1 MPDTEQGQA
10 AAVTVARAPAAATE
24 PGFADFDELVVSLDR
39 WAGSLRAW
47 PPAAAVHGE
56 WERVGPR
63 LDRARR
69 ELSRVLVVGVVGGT
83 GTGKSTLVNALAGA
97 DVSEAGDVARPTTT
111 TPVVVA
117 APDVDLSWFPLEAV
131 GARVVRSDAPAV
143 AHIVLVDC
151 PDPDTQS
158 ARARPAVTGAAA
170 GALPSDG
177 NRNRDLLE
185 QVLPACDV
193 LLLVTTAQK
202 YKSWIV
208 AREVAAFA
216 PGRPLFFVQTQAS
229 RDPDIR
235 ADWQQ
240 ELESQGF
247 SVPRIFRVDG
257 LEAGRRVVAGLTP
270 EAGFA
275 ELVAAIDEELVGRA
289 ARRVRRTGALDLA
302 AWFTRDCSARL
313 APLEPST
320 AALVAGVA
328 AQRERLEGIL
338 TAAVGERLRDQRH
351 AWQRLVAAEI
361 VDRWQGGPFVAF
373 VHALDAIGSL
383 WRRTRLGG
391 GFVGRLLGGGPADAG
406 GGGTPGWRTVE
417 DVGLSEA
424 EVEQSRSI
432 LAGLASR
439 ARAGDALV
447 GRARLDD
454 ARVQTLAAT
463 LLDRAGHWLRA
474 GVERV
479 VADRRG
485 RLGGPLVHWTFEALF
500 ASLLIAVLARA
511 GWGFFYGHLWMG
523 RPAEGAGF
531 LQQAFVWVVI
541 WGLALRWLL
550 FRLVRFGLERDISG
564 LVGGLRAARLVD
576 PFLADYGDAGGR
588 VRSFIEEGQRLSQA
602 TEGLV
607 ARLDEPATAL
617 GRLRRLTPGGPT

>member
-1 MPDTEQGQA
+1 
-10 AAVTVARAPAAATE
+10 VHAAATLAAAE
-24 PGFADFDELVVSLDR
+24 PGFADFDEFVVSLDR

-47 PPAAAVHGE
+47 PPAAAVQGE

-111 TPVVVA
+111 APVVVA
-117 APDVDLSWFPLEAV
+117 APDVDLSWFPLEAA
-131 GARVVRSDAPAV
+131 GARVVRSDAPSV
-143 AHIVLVDC
+143 ANIVLVDC
-151 PDPDTQS
+151 PDPDTQPD
-158 ARARPAVTGAAA
+158 RGRPAGAAA
-170 GALPSDG
+170 GALPSDA

-185 QVLPACDV
+185 RMLPACDV
-193 LLLVTTAQK
+193 LLLVATAQK
-202 YKSWIV
+202 YKSWVV
-208 AREVAAFA
+208 AREVVAFA
-216 PGRPLFFVQTQAS
+216 PGRPLFFIQTQAS

-235 ADWQQ
+235 GDWQR
-240 ELESQGF
+240 ELEAQGF

-257 LEAGRRVVAGLTP
+257 LEAGRRAAAGLAP

-275 ELVAAIDEELVGRA
+275 ELVAAIEAELVGRA

-302 AWFTRDCSARL
+302 AWFMRDAAARL
-313 APLEPST
+313 APLEPPA
-320 AALVAGVA
+320 AALVAGIA

-338 TAAVGERLRDQRH
+338 ATAVGARLRDQGH

-361 VDRWQGGPFVAF
+361 IDRWQGGPFALF
-373 VHALDAIGSL
+373 VHALDVLGSL

-391 GFVGRLLGGGPADAG
+391 GLVGRLLGGGPVDAG
-406 GGGTPGWRTVE
+406 GGGPPGWRTVE

-439 ARAGDALV
+439 ARVGDALV

-454 ARVQTLAAT
+454 GQVQSLAAT
-463 LLDRAGHWLRA
+463 LLDRAGHWLRT

-485 RLGGPLVHWTFEALF
+485 RLGGPLVHWTFEVLF
-500 ASLLIAVLARA
+500 AALLVAVLARA
-511 GWGFFYGHLWMG
+511 GWGFFYGHLWLG
-523 RPAEGAGF
+523 RPAEGAG
-531 LQQAFVWVVI
+531 LIQQAFVWIVI
-541 WGLALRWLL
+541 WGLVLRWVL
-550 FRLVRFGLERDISG
+550 FRLVRAGLERDVAG
-564 LVGGLRAARLVD
+564 LLGGLRAARLVD

-588 VRSFIEEGQRLSQA
+588 VGAFIEEGHRLARA
-602 TEGLV
+602 TERLV

-617 GRLRRLTPGGPT
+617 GRLRRATPGGST

>member
-1 MPDTEQGQA
+1 MPETGQGHA
-10 AAVTVARAPAAATE
+10 EAVTAAGGGGAAE
-24 PGFADFDELVVSLDR
+24 PEFADFDELVVALDR
-39 WAGSLRAW
+39 WAGSLPAW

-56 WERVGPR
+56 WHRVGPR

-69 ELSRVLVVGVVGGT
+69 ELTRVLVVGVVGGT

-111 TPVVVA
+111 APVVVA

-131 GARVVRSDAPAV
+131 GARVVRSDSPAV
-143 AHIVLVDC
+143 ANIVLVDC

-158 ARARPAVTGAAA
+158 DRGRPAGGA
-170 GALPSDG
+170 GALPSDA

-185 QVLPACDV
+185 RVLPACDV
-193 LLLVTTAQK
+193 LLLVATAQK
-202 YKSWIV
+202 YKSWVV

-235 ADWQQ
+235 ADWQR
-240 ELESQGF
+240 ELEGQGF

-257 LEAGRRVVAGLTP
+257 YEAGRRAVAGLAQ

-275 ELVAAIDEELVGRA
+275 ALVAAVDEELVGRA

-302 AWFTRDCSARL
+302 AWFTRDCGARL
-313 APLEPST
+313 APLEAPA

-338 TAAVGERLRDQRH
+338 ATAIGERLRDQGH

-361 VDRWQGGPFVAF
+361 VDRWQGGPFALF
-373 VHALDAIGSL
+373 VHALDALGSL
-383 WRRTRLGG
+383 WQRTRLGG
-391 GFVGRLLGGGPADAG
+391 GLVGRLLGGGPVDAG
-406 GGGTPGWRTVE
+406 GGGAPGWRTVE

-439 ARAGDALV
+439 ARVGEPLV
-447 GRARLDD
+447 GRARLDEG
-454 ARVQTLAAT
+454 RVQALAAT
-463 LLDRAGHWLRA
+463 LLERAGRWLRA

-485 RLGGPLVHWTFEALF
+485 RLGGPLVHWTFEVLF
-500 ASLLIAVLARA
+500 AALLVAVLARA
-511 GWGFFYGHLWMG
+511 GWGFFYGHLWLG
-523 RPAEGAGF
+523 RPAEGAGL
-531 LQQAFVWVVI
+531 LQQAFVWIVI
-541 WGLALRWLL
+541 WGLVLRWVL
-550 FRLVRFGLERDISG
+550 FRLVRAGLERDVAG
-564 LVGGLRAARLVD
+564 LLGGLRAARLVD
-576 PFLADYGDAGGR
+576 PFVADYGDAGGR
-588 VRSFIEEGQRLSQA
+588 VGAFMEEGRRLAEA
-602 TEGLV
+602 TERLV

-617 GRLRRLTPGGPT
+617 GRLRRATPGEST